1 MSPLAMVA
9 GEIALAQTASTMENT
24 GAVETRRIAAAG
36 LPRAAITEAG
46 VGFTLVATGA
56 EATEAAQTP
65 RQLP

>member
-1 MSPLAMVA
+1 MTA
-9 GEIALAQTASTMENT
+9 GGIALAQTASTMENT
-24 GAVETRRIAAAG
+24 GAVEDRRIAAAG

-46 VGFTLVATGA
+46 VGFTLVATGT

>member
-9 GEIALAQTASTMENT
+9 GEIALTQTASTMENT
-24 GAVETRRIAAAG
+24 GAVEARRIAAAG
-36 LPRAAITEAG
+36 LPRTAITEAG

-56 EATEAAQTP
+56 EATEAARTP